1 MTITCKI
8 FSRLA
13 KNCLLVGLVFA
24 SVASIRAN
32 TTAAATVGKAV
43 TFSVS
48 NGGTAP
54 FTYQWRKAVNGVV
67 ADISGATGST
77 YAITSVQSSDG
88 GDYSVKVTNDAGS
101 TVSDTGTLAVM
112 APPTND
118 NFASAVTLS
127 GQLALATGSNIAAT
141 RETGEPIHAG
151 NGGGA
156 SVWWVWTAPTTGL
169 AEVDTTGS
177 TFDTL
182 LAVYTG
188 SSVGGL
194 TNVASDDDG
203 GGYSTSVI
211 TFNATAGVTYYIA
224 VDGKDGVTGGIS
236 LSLTQ
241 PAYGFS
247 TLAGAAGSSGT
258 ADGTLASTS
267 AASTARLAQ
276 PAGIALYSAGNVYVA
291 DTGNSTIRK
300 ISISGVST
308 LAGMAGT
315 TGSTD
320 GTGTSALFTNPTG
333 LAVDLSGNVYVA
345 DSGNNTIRKI
355 TTGGA
360 VTTFAGKAG
369 ASGSADGTAT
379 AALFNNPTAIAIDG
393 SGNLYVADT
402 GNNTIRKI
410 TASGAVSTLAGTAG
424 STGSTDGFSS
434 SASFSRPSG
443 VAVDS
448 LQNVY
453 VADTGNS
460 TIRAVDFAGN
470 VTTLAGSAGHSGSAS
485 GAGTVARFNSPV
497 GVAVDVLG
505 NILVADTGN
514 QTLRKISLSGG
525 VTVYTIGGSAGLQGT
540 ADGAGAI
547 ARFNG
552 PSALAVD
559 TLGNLYIADQGNDTI
574 RASGTNLLGGSSGS
588 NSNSAGNSSTPASGS
603 SGSSNSNSG
612 SNSNTSGGSSGS
624 TTNSSGSNSNTSGS
638 GSGSSSG
645 TGSAASGSSDPA
657 ASSVSPTTSG
667 GAGFFVRPAGVVLD
681 ASGNLYVADANNHT
695 IKKVTPSGAVS
706 VFAGTSGVVGS
717 VDGIGTSA
725 QFSQPAGMAI
735 DVTGDIYVTDT
746 ANAVIRK
753 ISPSGIVT
761 TVAGSVATRGTTD
774 GTGTAALFNAPAGI
788 AIDGAG
794 NLYVADS
801 SANTVRKITPSGVVT
816 TVAGSAMVRGETD
829 GTGSDAL
836 FNNPTGIAVDGL
848 GNLYVADT
856 FNDIIR
862 KITPA
867 GVVTTLAGS
876 AGISGTFDGT
886 GGLSLFN
893 NPTGVA
899 VDSAGNVFVADSGNA
914 TIRRINPAGTV
925 TTIAGIPA
933 ISGFR
938 DGAGSSALFN
948 QPQALV
954 TSSTGQI
961 FVADT
966 GNALVRKI
974 ASDGTVSTPVLSLDA
989 GSSNSQSTGTGTGSG
1004 TSTSNGASSGGG
1016 ASSGSGTAPSGSSSA
1031 ASSSGSSSGGGSI
1044 EWWFVVGLVALA
1056 GLAGFKTRF
1065 APRLTVK
1072 RVPVRR

>member
-1 MTITCKI
+1 MTITCN
-8 FSRLA
+8 FFLRLA
-13 KNCLLVGLVFA
+13 KKCLLAGVLFA
-24 SVASIRAN
+24 SGALIRAN
-32 TTAAATVGKAV
+32 TTATATVGEAV

-67 ADISGATGST
+67 ADISGATDSS
-77 YAITSVQSSDG
+77 YAIASVQASDA
-88 GDYSVKVTNDAGS
+88 GDYSVKVSNDAGS

-118 NFASAVTLS
+118 NFSSAAALS
-127 GQLALATGSNIAAT
+127 GQLSLATGSNIAAT
-141 RETGEPIHAG
+141 RETGEPAHAG

-169 AEVDTTGS
+169 TEVDTTGS
-177 TFDTL
+177 NFDTL
-182 LAVYTG
+182 LGVYTG

-194 TNVASDDDG
+194 TNVASDDDS
-203 GGYSTSVI
+203 GGYSTSVV
-211 TFNATAGVTYYIA
+211 TFNATAGVIYYIA
-224 VDGKDGVTGGIS
+224 VDGKNGVTGAIS

-247 TLAGAAGSSGT
+247 TLAGAAGSSGA
-258 ADGTLASTS
+258 ADGTLASTI

-276 PAGIALYSAGNVYVA
+276 PAGVALYSVGNVVYVA

-308 LAGMAGT
+308 LAGKAGT
-315 TGSTD
+315 TGSAD
-320 GTGTSALFTNPTG
+320 GTGTAALFNNPTG
-333 LAVDLSGNVYVA
+333 LAIDVSGNVYVA

-355 TTGGA
+355 TGAGA
-360 VTTFAGKAG
+360 VTIFAGTAG
-369 ASGSADGTAT
+369 TSGSTDGTAT

-393 SGNLYVADT
+393 SGNLYVTDS

-410 TASGAVSTLAGTAG
+410 TSSGTVTTLAGKAG
-424 STGSTDGFSS
+424 SAGSADGLSSTARFSQ
-434 SASFSRPSG
+434 PSG

-460 TIRAVDFAGN
+460 TIRKVDFAGN
-470 VTTLAGSAGHSGSAS
+470 VTTLAGSAGLSGSAN
-485 GAGTVARFNSPV
+485 GAGTVARFNSPS
-497 GVAVDVLG
+497 GVTVDALG
-505 NILVADTGN
+505 NIFVADTGN

-525 VTVYTIGGSAGLQGT
+525 VTVYTIGGSAGLQGS
-540 ADGAGAI
+540 ADGTGAF
-547 ARFNG
+547 ARFNS

-559 TLGNLYIADQGNDTI
+559 TLGNLYVADKGNNTV
-574 RASGTNLLGGSSGS
+574 RASGSNLLGGSAGS
-588 NSNSAGNSSTPASGS
+588 SSNSAGSSSSSGSGS
-603 SGSSNSNSG
+603 SGSSS
-612 SNSNTSGGSSGS
+612 SNSN
-624 TTNSSGSNSNTSGS
+624 
-638 GSGSSSG
+638 SSSG
-645 TGSAASGSSDPA
+645 TNSSSNSSNTSSGSSGTSSGAGSAASGDSDPA
-657 ASSVSPTTSG
+657 PSSISPTTSG

-681 ASGNLYVADANNHT
+681 TSGNLYVADANNHT
-695 IKKVTPSGAVS
+695 IKKVTSSGVVS

-725 QFSQPAGMAI
+725 QFSQPAGLAI
-735 DVTGDIYVTDT
+735 DSTGDIYVTDT

-753 ISPSGIVT
+753 ISPAGVVT

-788 AIDGAG
+788 AIDGSG

-801 SANTVRKITPSGVVT
+801 SANTVRKITPAGVVT

-829 GTGSDAL
+829 GKGSDAL

-848 GNLYVADT
+848 GNLYVVDT
-856 FNDIIR
+856 FNDTIR

-867 GVVTTLAGS
+867 GAVTTLAGS

-893 NPTGVA
+893 QPTGVA
-899 VDSAGNVFVADSGNA
+899 VDSAGNLFVADSGNA
-914 TIRRINPAGTV
+914 TIRRISPAGVV

-954 TSSTGQI
+954 VSQAGQI

-974 ASDGTVSTPVLSLDA
+974 ASDETVSTPVLSLDP
-989 GSSNSQSTGTGTGSG
+989 GSSSSQSTGS
-1004 TSTSNGASSGGG
+1004 SSGGG
-1016 ASSGSGTAPSGSSSA
+1016 SGGGGGVSAPSSSGSSPSGSSSA
-1031 ASSSGSSSGGGSI
+1031 ASSSSSSSGSSSGGGSM
-1044 EWWFVVGLVALA
+1044 EWWFALGLVALA
-1056 GLAGFKTRF
+1056 GLAGFKTHF
-1065 APRLTVK
+1065 ASRPTAK
-1072 RVPVRR
+1072 RVQARR

>member
-1 MTITCKI
+1 MTITCNF

-13 KNCLLVGLVFA
+13 KYCLLVGLVFA
-24 SVASIRAN
+24 SGASIRAD
-32 TTAAATVGKAV
+32 TTATATIGKAV

-67 ADISGATGST
+67 ADISGATGSS
-77 YAITSVQSSDG
+77 YAITSVQASDA
-88 GDYSVKVTNDAGS
+88 GDYSVLVSNDAGS

-118 NFASAVTLS
+118 NFASAAALS

-141 RETGEPIHAG
+141 RETGEPAHAG

-156 SVWWVWTAPTTGL
+156 SVWWAWTAPTTGL
-169 AEVDTTGS
+169 TEVDTTGS

-188 SSVGGL
+188 SSVSGL
-194 TNVASDDDG
+194 TNVASDDDS
-203 GGYSTSVI
+203 GGYSTSVV

-224 VDGKDGVTGGIS
+224 VDGKDGVTGTIS

-247 TLAGAAGSSGT
+247 TLAGAAGSSGA
-258 ADGTLASTS
+258 ADGTLASTTT
-267 AASTARLAQ
+267 ASTARLSQ
-276 PAGIALYSAGNVYVA
+276 PAGIAIYSVGNVVYVA

-300 ISISGVST
+300 ISFSGVST
-308 LAGMAGT
+308 LAGKAGT
-315 TGSTD
+315 TGLAD

-333 LAVDLSGNVYVA
+333 LAVDISGNVYVA

-355 TTGGA
+355 TPGGA

-369 ASGSADGTAT
+369 TSGSADGAST
-379 AALFNNPTAIAIDG
+379 AALFNNPTAIAIDS

-410 TASGAVSTLAGTAG
+410 APSGTVSTLAGLAG
-424 STGSTDGFSS
+424 SAGSADGFSS
-434 SASFSRPSG
+434 TARFSQPSG

-460 TIRAVDFAGN
+460 TIRKVDFAAN
-470 VTTLAGSAGHSGSAS
+470 VTTLAGSAGHSGSVS

-497 GVAVDVLG
+497 GIAVDALG
-505 NILVADTGN
+505 NIFVADTAN
-514 QTLRKISLSGG
+514 QTLREISMSGG
-525 VTVYTIGGSAGLQGT
+525 VTVYTIGGSAGLQGSV
-540 ADGAGAI
+540 DGTGAF
-547 ARFNG
+547 ARFNN

-559 TLGNLYIADQGNDTI
+559 SFGNLYVADQGNDTI
-574 RASGTNLLGGSSGS
+574 RASGSNLLGGSSGS
-588 NSNSAGNSSTPASGS
+588 NSNSAGSGSSSGSGS
-603 SGSSNSNSG
+603 SGSSNS
-612 SNSNTSGGSSGS
+612 SSGS
-624 TTNSSGSNSNTSGS
+624 GTNSSGSNSNTSSGS
-638 GSGSSSG
+638 SGSSSG
-645 TGSAASGSSDPA
+645 TGSSASGSGDPL

-695 IKKVTPSGAVS
+695 IKKVTPAGVVS

-717 VDGIGTSA
+717 VDGFGTSA
-725 QFSQPAGMAI
+725 QFSQPAGLAI
-735 DVTGDIYVTDT
+735 DATGDIYVTDT

-753 ISPSGIVT
+753 ISPSGVVT

-801 SANTVRKITPSGVVT
+801 SANTIRKITPAGVVT

-856 FNDIIR
+856 FNDVIR

-867 GVVTTLAGS
+867 GTVTTLAGS

-886 GGLSLFN
+886 GGFSLFN
-893 NPTGVA
+893 QPTGVA
-899 VDSAGNVFVADSGNA
+899 VDSAGNVYVADSGNA
-914 TIRRINPAGTV
+914 TIRRISPGGAV
-925 TTIAGIPA
+925 VTIAGIPA

-938 DGAGSSALFN
+938 DGTGSSALFN

-954 TSSTGQI
+954 VSVVGQI

-974 ASDGTVSTPVLSLDA
+974 ATDETVSTPVLSLDP
-989 GSSNSQSTGTGTGSG
+989 GSSSSQSSGTGTGTSG
-1004 TSTSNGASSGGG
+1004 TSSSSTGSSSSGGVSAPSG
-1016 ASSGSGTAPSGSSSA
+1016 GGSTSSSSGSSSSS
-1031 ASSSGSSSGGGSI
+1031 SSSGSSSGGGSM
-1044 EWWFVVGLVALA
+1044 EWWFAFGLVMLA
-1056 GLAGFKTRF
+1056 GLARFRTRL
-1065 APRLTVK
+1065 AA
-1072 RVPVRR
+1072 RVQARR